1 MLRTPYE
8 EKEPWMFTVTKYKG
22 TIYIKAE
29 QTEYERIQSDTIDTQ
44 KQHIFKWGYKFED
57 YLTQKSTSNLNDI
70 VNTNQQ
76 NHVVYQ
82 REIDGY
88 NILYG
93 AEVDAVMHDRATPLR
108 LKDCVEFKVNLEI
121 TSNQHYKIFA
131 KRKFLH
137 WWTQSYLVGIPTI
150 ICGFRNHN
158 GIVRKIEK
166 FSVQELS
173 EGMEWR
179 QDVCKA
185 FLANLLKSLRNEM
198 IVKSNLVFN
207 ISWKPIGAVIQV
219 YETKLPLSHILPS
232 WYTKKIF

>member
-1 MLRTPYE
+1 METFNIQIQPPYDSKFKSPEILGTYAMDCVREWQERMDSFVKKGRVILGGDNFYNEGIKPLLKWIHHQSEWSHSDFVVSRGSLSKMMRTPYE

-131 KRKFLH
+131 KRKFFTLVDSVLFGRD
-137 WWTQSYLVGIPTI
+137 SYNYMWL
-150 ICGFRNHN
+150 
-158 GIVRKIEK
+158 
-166 FSVQELS
+166 
-173 EGMEWR
+173 
-179 QDVCKA
+179 
-185 FLANLLKSLRNEM
+185 
-198 IVKSNLVFN
+198 
-207 ISWKPIGAVIQV
+207 
-219 YETKLPLSHILPS
+219 
-232 WYTKKIF
+232 